1 MKDTKRY
8 ILRNYATLAGSV
20 PFVEWMKGLKD
31 PVTRHR
37 IRSRLDR
44 VETGNFGDY
53 KPLGDGIYELK
64 FDFGSGYRIYFA
76 KEGDVFVILLCG
88 GDKGSQVK
96 DIKTAKMY
104 WQELLERD
112 HE

>member
-1 MKDTKRY
+1 MG
-8 ILRNYATLAGSV
+8 NY
-20 PFVEWMKGLKD
+20 
-31 PVTRHR
+31 
-37 IRSRLDR
+37 
-44 VETGNFGDY
+44 GDY
-53 KPLGDGIYELK
+53 KPLGDGVCELK

-76 KEGDVFVILLCG
+76 EEEGGVIVILLCG
-88 GDKGSQVK
+88 GDKGSQVQ